1 MDRRV
6 ARTKKNIY
14 YAFFQLVQTKAID
27 EITVSELARTADI
40 DRKTFYLHYQ
50 TVQDVFVEFKQMIH
64 DRLLEILSEAERR
77 GRENQE
83 KLDAGE
89 TLERANDI
97 APFDF
102 IYFYDSLNVIMMDNM
117 AFFEKLSRDTTFMF
131 LKNDFKNVLK
141 GPSVSGPTG
150 STTSRCPSTGS
161 ATAPSKSS
169 GKPGRWGQQRTCL
182 TRKCPEDRKNKSPG
196 PYGSSDY
203 LLWRFSRTALLPAL
217 PGSGAQ
223 GTRGSS

>member
-64 DRLLEILSEAERR
+64 DRLMEILAESERR
-77 GRENQE
+77 GRENQA

-89 TLERANDI
+89 ALKRANDI

-102 IYFYDSLNVIMMDNM
+102 VYFYDSLNVIMMDNM

-141 GPSVSGPTG
+141 QSLLDYYKGWDG
-150 STTSRCPSTGS
+150 
-161 ATAPSKSS
+161 
-169 GKPGRWGQQRTCL
+169 W
-182 TRKCPEDRKNKSPG
+182 
-196 PYGSSDY
+196 SSDY
-203 LLWRFSRTALLPAL
+203 QASLYSEFVAAGAISLWTDWLHHKQVPLNEFRDSAIEVLREAWKMGTAKDWPYQEI
-217 PGSGAQ
+217 P
-223 GTRGSS
+223 

>member
-64 DRLLEILSEAERR
+64 DRLMEILAESERR
-77 GRENQE
+77 GRENQA

-89 TLERANDI
+89 ALERANDI

-102 IYFYDSLNVIMMDNM
+102 VYFYDSLNVIMMDNM

-141 GPSVSGPTG
+141 QSLLDYYKGWDG
-150 STTSRCPSTGS
+150 
-161 ATAPSKSS
+161 
-169 GKPGRWGQQRTCL
+169 W
-182 TRKCPEDRKNKSPG
+182 
-196 PYGSSDY
+196 SSDY
-203 LLWRFSRTALLPAL
+203 QASLYSEFVAAGAISLWTDWLHHKQVSLNEFRDSAIEVLREAWKMGTAKDRPYQEI
-217 PGSGAQ
+217 S
-223 GTRGSS
+223 

>member
-64 DRLLEILSEAERR
+64 DRLMEILAESERR
-77 GRENQE
+77 GRENQT

-102 IYFYDSLNVIMMDNM
+102 VYFYDSLNVIMMDNM

-141 GPSVSGPTG
+141 QALLDYYKGWDG
-150 STTSRCPSTGS
+150 
-161 ATAPSKSS
+161 
-169 GKPGRWGQQRTCL
+169 W
-182 TRKCPEDRKNKSPG
+182 
-196 PYGSSDY
+196 SSDY
-203 LLWRFSRTALLPAL
+203 QASLYSEFVAAGAISLWTDWLHHKQVPLNEFRDSAIEVLREAWKMGTAKDRPYQEI
-217 PGSGAQ
+217 S
-223 GTRGSS
+223 

>member
-27 EITVSELARTADI
+27 EITVSELARAADI

-89 TLERANDI
+89 DWA
-97 APFDF
+97 
-102 IYFYDSLNVIMMDNM
+102 
-117 AFFEKLSRDTTFMF
+117 
-131 LKNDFKNVLK
+131 
-141 GPSVSGPTG
+141 G
-150 STTSRCPSTGS
+150 
-161 ATAPSKSS
+161 
-169 GKPGRWGQQRTCL
+169 W
-182 TRKCPEDRKNKSPG
+182 
-196 PYGSSDY
+196 SSDY
-203 LLWRFSRTALLPAL
+203 QASLYAEFVSAGAISLWTDWLHHKQVPLNEFRDSAIEVIREAWKMGTAKDLPYQEV
-217 PGSGAQ
+217 P
-223 GTRGSS
+223 

>member
-6 ARTKKNIY
+6 ARTQKNIY

-64 DRLLEILSEAERR
+64 GRLMEILAESERR
-77 GRENQE
+77 GRENQA

-89 TLERANDI
+89 ALERANDI

-102 IYFYDSLNVIMMDNM
+102 VYFYDSLNVIMMDNM

-141 GPSVSGPTG
+141 QSLLDYYKGWDG
-150 STTSRCPSTGS
+150 
-161 ATAPSKSS
+161 
-169 GKPGRWGQQRTCL
+169 W
-182 TRKCPEDRKNKSPG
+182 
-196 PYGSSDY
+196 SSDY
-203 LLWRFSRTALLPAL
+203 QASLYSEFVAAGAISLWTDWLHHKQVPLNEFRDSAIEVLREAWKMGTAKDRPYQEI
-217 PGSGAQ
+217 S
-223 GTRGSS
+223 

>member
-27 EITVSELARTADI
+27 DITVSELARTADI

-50 TVQDVFVEFKQMIH
+50 TVQDVFLEFKHMIH
-64 DRLLEILSEAERR
+64 DRLLEILAEAERR
-77 GRENQE
+77 GIGNQAR
-83 KLDAGE
+83 LDAGE
-89 TLERANDI
+89 VLERAEDV

-117 AFFEKLSRDTTFMF
+117 AFFEKLSKDTTFMF

-141 GPSVSGPTG
+141 QALMDYYKDWEG
-150 STTSRCPSTGS
+150 
-161 ATAPSKSS
+161 
-169 GKPGRWGQQRTCL
+169 W
-182 TRKCPEDRKNKSPG
+182 D
-196 PYGSSDY
+196 SDY
-203 LLWRFSRTALLPAL
+203 QASLYSEFVSAGAISLWTDWLHHKQVPLERFRDTAI
-217 PGSGAQ
+217 
-223 GTRGSS
+223 

>member
-141 GPSVSGPTG
+141 QALMDHYKDWAG
-150 STTSRCPSTGS
+150 
-161 ATAPSKSS
+161 
-169 GKPGRWGQQRTCL
+169 W
-182 TRKCPEDRKNKSPG
+182 
-196 PYGSSDY
+196 SSDY
-203 LLWRFSRTALLPAL
+203 QASLYAEFVSAGAISLWTGWLHHKQVPLNEFRDSAIEVIREAWKMGTAKDLPYQEV
-217 PGSGAQ
+217 P
-223 GTRGSS
+223 

>member
-64 DRLLEILSEAERR
+64 DRLMEILAESERR
-77 GRENQE
+77 GRENQ
-83 KLDAGE
+83 KRLDAGE
-89 TLERANDI
+89 ALERAHDV

-102 IYFYDSLNVIMMDNM
+102 VYFYDSLNVIMMDNM

-131 LKNDFKNVLK
+131 LKSDFKNVLK
-141 GPSVSGPTG
+141 QSLLDYYKGWDG
-150 STTSRCPSTGS
+150 
-161 ATAPSKSS
+161 
-169 GKPGRWGQQRTCL
+169 W
-182 TRKCPEDRKNKSPG
+182 
-196 PYGSSDY
+196 SSDY
-203 LLWRFSRTALLPAL
+203 QASLYSEFVAAGAISLWTDWLHHKQVPLNEFRDSAIEVLREAWKMGTAKDWPYQEI
-217 PGSGAQ
+217 P
-223 GTRGSS
+223 

>member
-50 TVQDVFVEFKQMIH
+50 TVQDVFVEFKQMIY
-64 DRLLEILSEAERR
+64 DRLLEILAEAERR
-77 GRENQE
+77 GMEHQAE
-83 KLDAGE
+83 LDAGKA
-89 TLERANDI
+89 LERAENI

-102 IYFYDSLNVIMMDNM
+102 VYFYDSLNVIMMDNM
-117 AFFEKLSRDTTFMF
+117 AFFEKLSKDTTFMF

-141 GPSVSGPTG
+141 QALMDYYKDWEG
-150 STTSRCPSTGS
+150 
-161 ATAPSKSS
+161 
-169 GKPGRWGQQRTCL
+169 W
-182 TRKCPEDRKNKSPG
+182 
-196 PYGSSDY
+196 SSDY
-203 LLWRFSRTALLPAL
+203 QASLYAEFIAAGAISLWTDWLHHKQVPLDVFRDAAIEVLREAWKM
-217 PGSGAQ
+217 GAK
-223 GTRGSS
+223 

>member
-1 MDRRV
+1 MDANNRKLDRRV
-6 ARTKKNIY
+6 VRTRRAIVEAFDCLLAKYPLDKITISAIAREAN
-14 YAFFQLVQTKAID
+14 
-27 EITVSELARTADI
+27 I

-64 DRLLEILSEAERR
+64 DRLMEILAEAERR
-77 GRENQE
+77 GRENQA
-83 KLDAGE
+83 KLEAGE

-141 GPSVSGPTG
+141 QALMDHYKDWAG
-150 STTSRCPSTGS
+150 
-161 ATAPSKSS
+161 
-169 GKPGRWGQQRTCL
+169 W
-182 TRKCPEDRKNKSPG
+182 
-196 PYGSSDY
+196 SSDY
-203 LLWRFSRTALLPAL
+203 QASLYAEFVSAGAISLWTDWLHHKQVPLDRFRDSAIEVIREAWKMGTAKDLPYQKV
-217 PGSGAQ
+217 P
-223 GTRGSS
+223 

>member
-64 DRLLEILSEAERR
+64 DRLMEILAESERR
-77 GRENQE
+77 GRENQA

-89 TLERANDI
+89 ALERANDI

-102 IYFYDSLNVIMMDNM
+102 VYFYDSLNVIMMDNM

-141 GPSVSGPTG
+141 QSLLDYYKGWDG
-150 STTSRCPSTGS
+150 
-161 ATAPSKSS
+161 
-169 GKPGRWGQQRTCL
+169 W
-182 TRKCPEDRKNKSPG
+182 
-196 PYGSSDY
+196 SSDY
-203 LLWRFSRTALLPAL
+203 QASLYSEFVAAGAISLWTDWLHHKQVPLNEFRDSAIEVLREAWKMGTAKDRPYQEI
-217 PGSGAQ
+217 S
-223 GTRGSS
+223 

>member
-64 DRLLEILSEAERR
+64 DRLMEILAESERR
-77 GRENQE
+77 GRENQA
-83 KLDAGE
+83 KLEAGE
-89 TLERANDI
+89 ALKRANGI

-102 IYFYDSLNVIMMDNM
+102 VYFYDSLNVIMMDNM

-141 GPSVSGPTG
+141 QSLLDYYKGWDG
-150 STTSRCPSTGS
+150 
-161 ATAPSKSS
+161 
-169 GKPGRWGQQRTCL
+169 W
-182 TRKCPEDRKNKSPG
+182 
-196 PYGSSDY
+196 SSDY
-203 LLWRFSRTALLPAL
+203 QASLYSEFVAAGAISLWTDWLHHKQVPLNEFRDSAIEVLREAWKMGTAKDWPYQEI
-217 PGSGAQ
+217 P
-223 GTRGSS
+223 

>member
-50 TVQDVFVEFKQMIH
+50 TVQDVFLEFKQMIH
-64 DRLLEILSEAERR
+64 ARLMEILDEAERR
-77 GRENQE
+77 GEENRQRLE
-83 KLDAGE
+83 AGE
-89 TLERANDI
+89 ELERRDDV

-117 AFFEKLSRDTTFMF
+117 AFFEKLSKDTTFMF

-141 GPSVSGPTG
+141 QALMDYYKDWEG
-150 STTSRCPSTGS
+150 
-161 ATAPSKSS
+161 
-169 GKPGRWGQQRTCL
+169 W
-182 TRKCPEDRKNKSPG
+182 
-196 PYGSSDY
+196 SSDY
-203 LLWRFSRTALLPAL
+203 QASLNAEFIAAGAISLWTDWLHHKQVPLDVFRDAAIEVLREAWKM
-217 PGSGAQ
+217 GAK
-223 GTRGSS
+223 

>member
-27 EITVSELARTADI
+27 EISVSELARAADI

-64 DRLLEILSEAERR
+64 DRLMEILAEAERR
-77 GRENQE
+77 GRENQA

-102 IYFYDSLNVIMMDNM
+102 VYFYDSLNVIMMDNM
-117 AFFEKLSRDTTFMF
+117 AFFEKLSKDTTFMF

-141 GPSVSGPTG
+141 DALIDYYKGWEGWATDYQASLYSEFVAAGAISLWTDWLHHKQVPLDKF
-150 STTSRCPSTGS
+150 RDS
-161 ATAPSKSS
+161 AIEVLREAWKMGTAKDMPYQEIPSK
-169 GKPGRWGQQRTCL
+169 Q
-182 TRKCPEDRKNKSPG
+182 
-196 PYGSSDY
+196 
-203 LLWRFSRTALLPAL
+203 
-217 PGSGAQ
+217 
-223 GTRGSS
+223 

>member
-27 EITVSELARTADI
+27 EITVSELARAADI

-64 DRLLEILSEAERR
+64 DRLMEILAEAERR
-77 GRENQE
+77 GEENQLR
-83 KLDAGE
+83 LDAGE
-89 TLERANDI
+89 ELDRANDV

-102 IYFYDSLNVIMMDNM
+102 IYFYDSLNVIMLDNM

-141 GPSVSGPTG
+141 QAILDYYTG
-150 STTSRCPSTGS
+150 WEGWT
-161 ATAPSKSS
+161 
-169 GKPGRWGQQRTCL
+169 
-182 TRKCPEDRKNKSPG
+182 
-196 PYGSSDY
+196 SDY
-203 LLWRFSRTALLPAL
+203 QASLYAEFVSAGAISLWTDWLHHKQVPLDRFRDSAIEVIREAWKM
-217 PGSGAQ
+217 
-223 GTRGSS
+223 GTTRDEPYCEKF

>member
-64 DRLLEILSEAERR
+64 DRLMEILAESERR
-77 GRENQE
+77 GRENQA

-89 TLERANDI
+89 ALERANDI

-102 IYFYDSLNVIMMDNM
+102 VYFYDSLNVIMMDNM

-141 GPSVSGPTG
+141 EALLDYYKGWDS
-150 STTSRCPSTGS
+150 
-161 ATAPSKSS
+161 
-169 GKPGRWGQQRTCL
+169 W
-182 TRKCPEDRKNKSPG
+182 
-196 PYGSSDY
+196 SSDY
-203 LLWRFSRTALLPAL
+203 QASLYSEFVAAGAISLWTDWLHHKQVPLNEFRDSAIEVLREAWKMGTAKDRPYQEIL
-217 PGSGAQ
+217 
-223 GTRGSS
+223 